1 MQHSFLLL
9 LILFNPW
16 LFILLSNT
24 QFYFLSAQNLKLLLM
39 TVFIKA
45 LSDKQRGRVDFIAC
59 TTNWLQ

>member
-9 LILFNPW
+9 LILFNPR

-45 LSDKQRGRVDFIAC
+45 LSDKQRGRVDLIAC